1 MKRGTVV
8 ALAVA
13 GLLVVGVGGAVA
25 LSVAGGGEPAA
36 VETPTGEVGLGEAD
50 PTGEAHPTGEADE
63 SDADA
68 GGSDA
73 VDADDAGDEAAGPS
87 PGAYVEYSESA
98 LAAAEGTR
106 VLFFHATWCPQ
117 CRALDDD
124 IVAQGVPDGVTV
136 LKVDYDTQQDLRQ
149 RYDVRQQTTV
159 VALDDSGAATA
170 SFVPYDDPT
179 LETALT
185 GLGLD

>member
-36 VETPTGEVGLGEAD
+36 VETSRASSTPVETD
-50 PTGEAHPTGEADE
+50 PSGEADE
-63 SDADA
+63 SAAEATADA
-68 GGSDA
+68 TTD
-73 VDADDAGDEAAGPS
+73 S
-87 PGAYVEYSESA
+87 PGAYVDYSESA

>member
-36 VETPTGEVGLGEAD
+36 VETSRASSTPVETD
-50 PTGEAHPTGEADE
+50 PSGEADE
-63 SDADA
+63 SAAEATADATTDADA
-68 GGSDA
+68 
-73 VDADDAGDEAAGPS
+73 AGTGDS
-87 PGAYVEYSESA
+87 PGAYVDYSESA
-98 LAAAEGTR
+98 LAADEGTR